1 VKLTNVNPTGEEFL
15 HFQVWNWDSQ
25 EWMNVES
32 YSNIDGSFNWESK
45 HINIKAYAM
54 NKVFKVRFLAT
65 GVNSLNIL
73 SWFVDNV
80 HIYRMCEA
88 PTDLTSTVTN
98 GNDVVLNWV
107 SPGGGPIAAWLHY
120 DDGVNFDAIGTGGA
134 VEFDV
139 AARWE
144 PSQLAEYEGASVTQI
159 AFFPNE
165 AAATY
170 KVRVWTGAGPA
181 NLVVD
186 QAVASPVIGSWN
198 YVTLTT
204 PVMIDITQ
212 ELWVGYYV
220 NTTAGYPAGCDDGPA
235 IDGYGNMMNFGGWQT
250 LLQLNPELDYNWNIQ
265 AYVQTLVGA
274 PTLLGMEV
282 ESYSVPAGATLS
294 RDDNYSSVNP
304 VFAGNNGSRVL
315 SGFNVWRNLEGGEY
329 SVIGFV
335 AAPEVTYTDADLVNG
350 FYCYMVQAV
359 YESATDYCE
368 SAPSNETCERIN
380 VGIDENGT
388 AAQFNMYPN
397 PATDHVFITSSKELK
412 RVTVYNTLG
421 QLVVDEVVAG
431 NEYELK
437 TTSYNPGIYMVR
449 VENAAGMT
457 TRPLTIQR

>member
-1 VKLTNVNPTGEEFL
+1 VNPTGEEFL

-32 YSNIDGSFNWESK
+32 YSNIDGSFAWESK

-80 HIYRMCEA
+80 HIYRMCDA
-88 PTDLTSTVTN
+88 PTDLTATEDFAAP
-98 GNDVVLNWV
+98 GIVLNWTP
-107 SPGGGPIAAWLHY
+107 PGGGPIAEWIHY

-144 PSQLAEYEGASVTQI
+144 PSQLAAYEGGSVTQI

-220 NTTAGYPAGCDDGPA
+220 NTTTGYPAGCDDGPA

-250 LLQLNPELDYNWNIQ
+250 LLQINPELDYNWNIQ

-274 PTLLGMEV
+274 PVLLGMEV
-282 ESYSVPAGATLS
+282 ESYSVPQGATLT
-294 RDDNYSSVNP
+294 RDADHSVVNP
-304 VFAGNNGSRVL
+304 FFAGTTASRL
-315 SGFNVWRNLEGGEY
+315 LTGYNVWRSDNGGEY
-329 SVIGFV
+329 SVI
-335 AAPEVTYTDADLVNG
+335 ATTEDYTYTDLEVTVGNL
-350 FYCYMVQAV
+350 YCYMVSAIF
-359 YESATDYCE
+359 ESATDFCE
-368 SAPSNETCERIN
+368 SAPSNEACSPWTI
-380 VGIDENGT
+380 GISDPDAT
-388 AAQFNMYPN
+388 SAQFNMYPN
-397 PATDHVFITSSKELK
+397 PATDHVFITSSKELQ

-421 QLVVDEVVAG
+421 QLVVDELVSG

-437 TTSYNPGIYMVR
+437 TAGFNNGIYMVR
-449 VENAAGMT
+449 VENAAGVT
-457 TRPLTIQR
+457 TRPLNVRR